1 MTIKEKIE
9 EIITEFNALIS
20 EVRKNR
26 DAINDIHTKVS
37 TLIKDVE
44 IIKQEQE
51 QMKLINKFKA

>member
-9 EIITEFNALIS
+9 EMITEFNALID

-26 DAINDIHTKVS
+26 NAINDIHTKIS
-37 TLIKDVE
+37 TIIKDVE